1 MKKTTKKILI
11 ILIAAVLVVLLA
23 IVAILLFERCNP
35 TPPTPGFTP
44 DYPAPPVDD
53 GAGDI
58 GGGDEGKL
66 EAPSEGGSAVGLIYS
81 IDVKIDLSEEKVT
94 LYFGNPK
101 RSLQN
106 MFLQLVIQD
115 QVVAESGLLLPGK
128 QISELA
134 LKEGFKDTLPIGY
147 YTTNTKFLIRYY
159 DPETNQCALVNT
171 EILVNVT
178 VTE

>member
-1 MKKTTKKILI
+1 MNKTTLNILI
-11 ILIAAVLVVLLA
+11 ISIAAVLVVALT
-23 IVAILLFERCNP
+23 IGAILLFGNDDP
-35 TPPTPGFTP
+35 TPTPPGFTP

-53 GAGDI
+53 GAEDFE
-58 GGGDEGKL
+58 GGDEGKL
-66 EAPSEGGSAVGLIYS
+66 EAPEEGGSAVGLIYS
-81 IDVKIDLSEEKVT
+81 IDVQIDLSEEKVT
-94 LYFGNPK
+94 LYFANPQ

-128 QISELA
+128 QISELD

-147 YTTNTKFLIRYY
+147 YTTNSKFLIRYY
-159 DPETNQCALVNT
+159 DPESNQCALVNT
-171 EILVNVT
+171 EILVKVT